1 MKNNIKLSM
10 LAVLIVVIGFSF
22 TACAWSTG
30 GPVDEEGAGT
40 GGGGRDSRIANGA
53 NDAWVD
59 NYPAGQRDG
68 FIFKADGAVHLIND
82 YYYGSSWSIISTGTW
97 TTSGNN
103 NITIRFG
110 TASQT
115 YSYTINGL
123 SLTLRMAS
131 GASQVFIK
139 TSVTVS

>member
-30 GPVDEEGAGT
+30 GPVDEGGAGT
-40 GGGGRDSRIANGA
+40 GGGGRDSRLVNGA
-53 NDAWVD
+53 NDAWLD
-59 NYPAGQRDG
+59 IYSEGQRDG
-68 FIFKADGAVHLIND
+68 LIFNADGTFNLLES
-82 YYYGSSWSIISTGTW
+82 YYGYSWSVTTTGTW

-103 NITIRFG
+103 SITIRVG

-115 YSYTINGL
+115 YSYTVNGS
-123 SLTLRMAS
+123 SLTLRGAS
-131 GASQVFIK
+131 GASLGFTK
-139 TSVTVS
+139 MSVTVN